1 MKLKSYNQ
9 KNASKLRV
17 GRLSVRFTKK
27 GAILF
32 SAKATKLI
40 CIDKD
45 SYIEFLQDEDSPQDW
60 YIKKSNEEIGLRCR
74 HAANSSIMVNSAIVS
89 NKILESINNINES
102 VGFLISKK
110 PIKVDDEELWLIITS
125 SAKS

>member
-9 KNASKLRV
+9 KNASRLRV
-17 GRLSVRFTKK
+17 GRLQVRFTRK

-32 SAKATKLI
+32 SGKAREFIGLN
-40 CIDKD
+40 KD
-45 SYIEFLQDEDSPQDW
+45 SYVEFLQDEDSLQDW

-74 HAANSSIMVNSAIVS
+74 HAANSGIMVNSAIVS